1 MNKNSTTATTSS
13 SDDELATAVSAFLR
27 ALTGAGGKS
36 ANTLDSYGRVLHA
49 ACEFSRQQKLSRFAD
64 WQPFHVRAY
73 VGHRH
78 KAGLS
83 AKSLQLQL
91 SALRAFFRFLVKE
104 GWQADNPAAGIRAP
118 KAGKRLPA
126 TLDVDEAQALVD
138 GIAGDDVLAKRD
150 RAIAE
155 LFYGS
160 GLRLSEL
167 SAVNVAD
174 LPRTDSLRAD
184 SLHLGSLR
192 SDNYLLRVLGKG
204 SKLREVPVGSKAR
217 EAIADWLQVRADLAA
232 ADELA
237 LFVSQRGSRLSN
249 GQIGQRLAQWGKK
262 LGIRSRVHPHK
273 LRHSCASH
281 FLEGSGD
288 LRAVQELLGHAN
300 LSTTQIYTHLDFQH
314 LAKVYDGAHPR
325 AKKKG

>member
-1 MNKNSTTATTSS
+1 MNTSNTKAPA
-13 SDDELATAVSAFLR
+13 ELATDPAVAAFLQ
-27 ALTGAGGKS
+27 ALAGAGGKS
-36 ANTLDSYGRVLHA
+36 PRTLTSYGRVLHA
-49 ACEFSRQQKLSRFAD
+49 AVAFGKQQKLSRFAD

-78 KAGLS
+78 QSGLS
-83 AKSLQLQL
+83 AKSLQLEL
-91 SALRAFFRFLVKE
+91 SALRAFFRFLIKE
-104 GWQADNPAAGIRAP
+104 GQVTDNPAAGVRAP
-118 KAGKRLPA
+118 KVPKRLPV
-126 TLDVDEAQALVD
+126 TLDVDEARALVE
-138 GIAGDDVLAKRD
+138 GIGGDEPIEQRD

-167 SAVNVAD
+167 ASVNVAD
-174 LPRTDSLRAD
+174 VP
-184 SLHLGSLR
+184 R
-192 SDNYLLRVLGKG
+192 SDDLLRVLGKG
-204 SKLREVPVGSKAR
+204 NKTREVPVGGKSRA
-217 EAIADWLQVRADLAA
+217 AISAWLQVRADLA
-232 ADELA
+232 DPGEPA
-237 LFVSQRGSRLSN
+237 LFVSQRGSRLSTQ
-249 GQIGQRLAQWGKK
+249 QIGQRLAQWGRK

-325 AKKKG
+325 AKKKD

>member
-1 MNKNSTTATTSS
+1 MTKIETTVKTSS
-13 SDDELATAVSAFLR
+13 SDDELAVAVSAFLR

-36 ANTLDSYGRVLHA
+36 ANTVDGYGRVLQA
-49 ACEFSRQQKLSRFAD
+49 ACDFSRQQKLLRFAD

-83 AKSLQLQL
+83 AKSLQLHL

-104 GWQADNPAAGIRAP
+104 GLQADNPAAGIRAP
-118 KAGKRLPA
+118 KAAKRLPA
-126 TLDVDEAQALVD
+126 TLDVDEAQALVE
-138 GIAGDDVLAKRD
+138 GIGGDDAIDKRD

-167 SAVNVAD
+167 SAVNLAD
-174 LPRTDSLRAD
+174 LPRTDQ
-184 SLHLGSLR
+184 
-192 SDNYLLRVLGKG
+192 LLRVLGKG
-204 SKLREVPVGSKAR
+204 SKMREVPVGGKAR
-217 EAIADWLQVRADLAA
+217 AAIDAWLNVRGDLAA
-232 ADELA
+232 AGEPA

-325 AKKKG
+325 AKRK

>member
-1 MNKNSTTATTSS
+1 MVAKLTPEKTATSS
-13 SDDELATAVSAFLR
+13 SDDALQAAVDAFLQ

-36 ANTLDSYGRVLHA
+36 AHTLTGYGRVLHA
-49 ACEFSRQQKLSRFAD
+49 ACAFARQQRLTSFSA

-73 VGHRH
+73 IGHRH
-78 KAGLS
+78 QSGLS
-83 AKSLQLQL
+83 AKSLQLEL
-91 SALRAFFRFLVKE
+91 SALRAFFRFLCKE
-104 GWQADNPAAGIRAP
+104 GGHSDNPAAGVRAP
-118 KAGKRLPA
+118 KVPKRLPA
-126 TLDVDEAQALVD
+126 TLDVDEAQALVE
-138 GIAGDDVLAKRD
+138 GIGGDRAIDQRD

-160 GLRLSEL
+160 GLRRAELAAINLS
-167 SAVNVAD
+167 D
-174 LPRTDSLRAD
+174 LPASTAGLQE
-184 SLHLGSLR
+184 
-192 SDNYLLRVLGKG
+192 NFLLRVLGKG
-204 SKLREVPVGSKAR
+204 NKTREVPVGRQAR
-217 EAIADWLQVRADLAA
+217 LALLDWLRLRAEIAA
-232 ADELA
+232 VDEPA
-237 LFVSQRGSRLSN
+237 LFVSQRGSRLSTH
-249 GQIGQRLAQWGKK
+249 QIGTRLAEWGQK

-325 AKKKG
+325 AKKKSE